1 MLRSPFEV
9 WHTDCDK
16 AGIDHNDNKEKTMA
30 NPRLFQSARGR
41 RLPSAD
47 AMNHEGAPAYAFSPK
62 HRLAQYVATGCLNG
76 TFYAGAEAQLDTI
89 LALCREVDARFI
101 AKTAV
106 YCRERGYMKDTPA
119 LLAAVLTMQ
128 GQEFLPAVFG
138 RVIGN
143 GRMLR
148 NFVQMLRSGAVGR
161 KSLGTRPKKLIQHWL
176 NSASERE
183 LLNAAVGNAPSLADV
198 VKMVHPKPSEPWREA
213 FFAWLIGK
221 PYEESALPPMTRA
234 FEAYKRDPSGE
245 PPEVPFQMLTAL
257 NLDSGQW
264 ARIARQGGW
273 QMVRMNL
280 NTFVRHGVFGLDG
293 MAEAVAEKLRNKAAI
308 ARAGVFPYQLL
319 AAYKAAGQG
328 VPAIVREALQD
339 ALEISLANVPELP
352 GKVVVCP
359 DVSGSMSSPATGCR
373 GSATTAV
380 RCIDVAALVAAA
392 LLRKNRNTAVL
403 PFENDVV
410 SIDLSPSD
418 TVLTN
423 AQKLAAIGGGGTNCS
438 APLARLN
445 REKARANLV
454 VFVSDNQSWVD
465 ARHGATATLREWETF
480 RQRNPEAKLVCV
492 DIQPYGTTQ
501 AAERGDI
508 LNVGGFSDEVFR
520 ILAAFAAGQL
530 NADHWVGVI
539 GEIVL

>member
-1 MLRSPFEV
+1 MPEP
-9 WHTDCDK
+9 WHTACSISTVSKNYKGKK
-16 AGIDHNDNKEKTMA
+16 AMA
-30 NPRLFQSARGR
+30 NPQLFRSSRGKF
-41 RLPSAD
+41 LPPAD
-47 AMNHEGAPAYAFSPK
+47 AVNHEGAPAYGFSPK
-62 HRLAQYVATGCLNG
+62 HRLAQYAATGCLSG

-148 NFVQMLRSGAVGR
+148 NFVQILRSGAVGR
-161 KSLGTRPKKLIQHWL
+161 KSLGTRPKKLIQEWL
-176 NSASERE
+176 NSATERD
-183 LLNAAVGNAPSLADV
+183 LLNAAVGNDPSLADV

-221 PYEESALPPMTRA
+221 PYDEAALPPATRA
-234 FEAYKRDPSGE
+234 FEAYKRDPSSAE
-245 PPEVPFQMLTAL
+245 PPDVPFQMLTAL
-257 NLDSGQW
+257 NLGPKQW

-280 NTFVRHGVFGLDG
+280 NTFVRHGVFDIAG
-293 MAEAVAEKLRNKAAI
+293 MAETVAKKLRDGKAI

-319 AAYKAAGQG
+319 AACRAAGKG
-328 VPAIVREALQD
+328 VPPAIREALEE
-339 ALEISLANVPELP
+339 ALDISLANVPELP

-359 DVSGSMSSPATGCR
+359 DVSGSMRSPATGCR

-380 RCIDVAALVAAA
+380 RCIDIAALVAAA
-392 LLRKNRNTAVL
+392 LVRKNRNTLVL
-403 PFENDVV
+403 PFENSVV
-410 SIDLSPSD
+410 SIDLNPRDS
-418 TVLTN
+418 VLAN
-423 AQKLAAIGGGGTNCS
+423 AERLAAIGGGGTNCS

-445 REKARANLV
+445 REKIRADLV
-454 VFVSDNQSWVD
+454 VFVSDNESWVD
-465 ARHGATATLREWETF
+465 AARHGATATMREWEVF
-480 RQRNPEAKLVCV
+480 RQRNPRARLVCV

-501 AAERGDI
+501 AAEREDI
-508 LNVGGFSDEVFR
+508 LNVGGFSDEVFK
-520 ILAAFAAGQL
+520 ILAAFAAGRL

-539 GEIVL
+539 EEIVL